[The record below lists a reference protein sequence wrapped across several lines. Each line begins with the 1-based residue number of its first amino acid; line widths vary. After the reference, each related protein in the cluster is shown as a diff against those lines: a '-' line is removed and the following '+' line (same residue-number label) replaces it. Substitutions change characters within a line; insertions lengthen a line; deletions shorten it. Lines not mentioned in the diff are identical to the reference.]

1 MAMGNFTIKSPDEH
15 EGQRERR
22 MESHFR
28 KETPWTSM
36 MKAKD
41 FGPTSRQQLDMER
54 AASGDDVSPSHHQQQ
69 QLQQIA
75 KPPASGGSVNPME
88 DMQSWLKANIPQA
101 QVFVNVNYSIKNS
114 SVRFEPAAAGNSASQ
129 HSHDSTQLAA
139 SAALDNNPPPPA
151 QPNQGPLHSI
161 LSSKKIPSSS
171 REGSNANNNNS
182 NKKKR
187 VLIHARKDSPFEVWV
202 PPTALKRQKV
212 KEEQPITAAS
222 QLPSSSQQLPKVS
235 IARDS
240 GRERSSNMNMY
251 HQSVAINSLNHSGR
265 GPDMSGMRQTYRTL
279 SMMQQEIMSCPAG
292 SSTQP
297 LENNTNTSSLS
308 ETISSVISH
317 RSFRGMQTSAHHQ
330 SPIMPRAQSIQTAN
344 HIQMQNYAKYL
355 MPQGI
360 QARPLLSKQQMDS
373 KLTEEVVKRCSCKRT
388 KCLKLYCPCFA
399 DGLFCNAKCNCS
411 DCFNDQNCIAQVQE
425 GRKAIQSKNPDAFK
439 PKVRMSRATKAY
451 SSTPHTQGGRGGDH
465 SNDNNVSAP
474 ATLQHQRG
482 CRCTRTRCLKR
493 YCECFA
499 AGAWCGPKC
508 SCSNCLNNEE
518 SAMMM
523 TKGSTFMNTV

>member
-15 EGQRERR
+15 EGQRER
-22 MESHFR
+22 SHFR

-41 FGPTSRQQLDMER
+41 FGPTSRQNTQLDMER
-54 AASGDDVSPSHHQQQ
+54 AASGDDVSPSQQ
-69 QLQQIA
+69 QLQLVP
-75 KPPASGGSVNPME
+75 KPTAAGSVNPME

-114 SVRFEPAAAGNSASQ
+114 SVRFEPAGAGNSTSQ
-129 HSHDSTQLAA
+129 QSQDSTQLAA
-139 SAALDNNPPPPA
+139 SAALDNNNPPPPA
-151 QPNQGPLHSI
+151 PPNQGPLHSI
-161 LSSKKIPSSS
+161 LSSRKITASSS
-171 REGSNANNNNS
+171 EGSNANNNNSSNGS

-212 KEEQPITAAS
+212 KAEPIPAAS
-222 QLPSSSQQLPKVS
+222 QHLPKVS

-373 KLTEEVVKRCSCKRT
+373 KLTEGAVKRRCSCKRT

-425 GRKAIQSKNPDAFK
+425 ARKAIQSKNPDAFK

-499 AGAWCGPKC
+499 AGAWCGTKC

>member
-1 MAMGNFTIKSPDEH
+1 
-15 EGQRERR
+15 
-22 MESHFR
+22 
-28 KETPWTSM
+28 
-36 MKAKD
+36 
-41 FGPTSRQQLDMER
+41 MER
-54 AASGDDVSPSHHQQQ
+54 AASGDDVSPSQQ
-69 QLQQIA
+69 QLQLVT
-75 KPPASGGSVNPME
+75 KPTAAGSVNPME

-114 SVRFEPAAAGNSASQ
+114 SVRFEPAGAGNSTSQ
-129 HSHDSTQLAA
+129 QSQDSTQLAA
-139 SAALDNNPPPPA
+139 SAALDNNNPPPPA
-151 QPNQGPLHSI
+151 PPSQGPLHSI
-161 LSSKKIPSSS
+161 LSSRKITASSS
-171 REGSNANNNNS
+171 EGSNANNNNSSNGS

-297 LENNTNTSSLS
+297 LETNNSSAGGSLS

-317 RSFRGMQTSAHHQ
+317 RSFRGMQTPAHHQ
-330 SPIMPRAQSIQTAN
+330 SPIMPRAQSIQAAN

-373 KLTEEVVKRCSCKRT
+373 KLTEGVVKRCSCKRT

-411 DCFNDQNCIAQVQE
+411 DCFND
-425 GRKAIQSKNPDAFK
+425 
-439 PKVRMSRATKAY
+439 
-451 SSTPHTQGGRGGDH
+451 
-465 SNDNNVSAP
+465 
-474 ATLQHQRG
+474 
-482 CRCTRTRCLKR
+482 
-493 YCECFA
+493 
-499 AGAWCGPKC
+499 
-508 SCSNCLNNEE
+508 
-518 SAMMM
+518 
-523 TKGSTFMNTV
+523 

>member
-1 MAMGNFTIKSPDEH
+1 
-15 EGQRERR
+15 
-22 MESHFR
+22 
-28 KETPWTSM
+28 
-36 MKAKD
+36 
-41 FGPTSRQQLDMER
+41 MER
-54 AASGDDVSPSHHQQQ
+54 AASGDDVSPQQ
-69 QLQQIA
+69 QLQLVP
-75 KPPASGGSVNPME
+75 KPTAAGSVNPME

-114 SVRFEPAAAGNSASQ
+114 SVRFEPAGAGAGAGNSTSQ
-129 HSHDSTQLAA
+129 DSTQLAA
-139 SAALDNNPPPPA
+139 SAALDTNPPPPA
-151 QPNQGPLHSI
+151 PPSQGPLHSI
-161 LSSKKIPSSS
+161 LSSRKITASSS
-171 REGSNANNNNS
+171 EGSNANNNNNSNGS

-212 KEEQPITAAS
+212 KAEPIAAAS
-222 QLPSSSQQLPKVS
+222 QHLPKVS

-297 LENNTNTSSLS
+297 LETNNSSAGAGGSLS

-317 RSFRGMQTSAHHQ
+317 RSFRGMQTPAHHQ
-330 SPIMPRAQSIQTAN
+330 SPIMPRAQSIQAAN

-355 MPQGI
+355 MPQGM

-373 KLTEEVVKRCSCKRT
+373 KLAQGVVKRCSCKRT

-399 DGLFCNAKCNCS
+399 DGLFCNAKCNSS
-411 DCFNDQNCIAQVQE
+411 DCFNDQNCIAQ
-425 GRKAIQSKNPDAFK
+425 SKKQGK
-439 PKVRMSRATKAY
+439 PSKVKTQML
-451 SSTPHTQGGRGGDH
+451 SSPR
-465 SNDNNVSAP
+465 
-474 ATLQHQRG
+474 
-482 CRCTRTRCLKR
+482 
-493 YCECFA
+493 
-499 AGAWCGPKC
+499 
-508 SCSNCLNNEE
+508 
-518 SAMMM
+518 
-523 TKGSTFMNTV
+523 